1 MQCPAEIYVPPRDL
15 IELQLAQIWEEV
27 LDLHPISVT
36 SNFFDLGGS
45 SLAAMTFL
53 IRVQEQF
60 QQELPLNALF
70 ETATVEEIAGILRRE
85 SDTRSQSPLVALQA
99 QGSHRPFFCVHAVG
113 GSPLSYI
120 ELARAL
126 GGEQPFYGFEA
137 RGLNGGAEPLETIEE
152 MAAYYLEALRD
163 RQPQGPY
170 ALGGWSFGGIV
181 AFEMAQQL
189 QNQGQEVAL
198 LAMLDSSAPGTIT
211 DFDPAEH
218 ATKLLADLTLDLI
231 STRRNLTAV
240 EHEKEHGVIYGKLSG
255 LDSDAQLHY
264 VLERACKANVL
275 PPNAGVDR
283 VRYLLQIFRSNLI
296 ALSKYSPKIYAES
309 IVLFRAGDVTEQ
321 VSGPALG
328 WQDLSAKPVEIHVI
342 PGNHYTMLAKPN
354 VQVLADELRNY
365 LSHKEA
371 QKAQN

>member
-27 LDLHPISVT
+27 LDLHTISVT

-45 SLAAMTFL
+45 SLAAMTLL

-99 QGSHRPFFCVHAVG
+99 QGTRPPFFCVHAVG

-126 GGEQPFYGFEA
+126 GVEQSFYGFEA
-137 RGLNGGAEPLETIEE
+137 RGLNGGAEPIETIEE

-163 RQPQGPY
+163 RQPRGPY

-198 LAMLDSSAPGTIT
+198 LALLDSPAPGAIT
-211 DFDPAEH
+211 DFHPAEH

-231 STRRNLTAV
+231 STRRHLTA
-240 EHEKEHGVIYGKLSG
+240 EERDVIYNELSG

-264 VLERACKANVL
+264 VLERARDANVL
-275 PPNAGVDR
+275 PRNAGVDR
-283 VRYLLQIFRSNLI
+283 IRYLQRIFRSNLI
-296 ALSKYSPKIYAES
+296 ALSKYSPQTYAKS

-321 VSGPALG
+321 VSGSALG
-328 WQDLSAKPVEIHVI
+328 WQHLSAKPVEIHVI
-342 PGNHYTMLAKPN
+342 PGNHYTMLARPN
-354 VQVLADELRNY
+354 VQVLADELRNC
-365 LSHKEA
+365 LDRG
-371 QKAQN
+371 